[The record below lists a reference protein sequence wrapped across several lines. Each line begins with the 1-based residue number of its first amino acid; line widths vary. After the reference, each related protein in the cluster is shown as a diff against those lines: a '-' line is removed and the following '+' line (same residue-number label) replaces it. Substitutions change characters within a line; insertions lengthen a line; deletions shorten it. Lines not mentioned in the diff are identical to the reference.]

1 MKLKSFTILIL
12 LFSLSGCNSDFLPK
26 PREISDL
33 QLVQVIGVD
42 LNEEV
47 PGQIKL
53 SIASKNMEVSTWQDS
68 SGSEGGAN
76 GNVKKA
82 LVQTATGVTVFE
94 AVRNMQTHGNKT
106 LFWSHTQYY
115 LIGEEAAKDNL
126 IRYLDF
132 FTRDHELRIEAKVL
146 IVKGST
152 AKELIEQVNLSDFF
166 IVDILESLERNVELL
181 SISEEMK
188 ISELIRFVDIH
199 HSSARV
205 PCIELVHRSSE
216 SGISE
221 PDIEPCGYAIIK
233 DLKLAGYIDKSI
245 SRGINLI
252 TNQIKSS
259 IVNVAD
265 LSGGK
270 VSLEII
276 QSKTEVIPYFSGD
289 TLKEIQI
296 RTRVKNALGE
306 VQSIRSVVNEKEIR
320 FMETQQSEIL
330 KMEMEKALK
339 ATLSYSSDCLNIC
352 DRIRMKRPLKWKKIE
367 DDWMEIMENV
377 KYSIVVES
385 EIERSYQLNDPSGYE
400 VNE

>member
-1 MKLKSFTILIL
+1 MKLKGFIIFVL
-12 LFSLSGCNSDFLPK
+12 LFTLAGCKSNFFPK

-42 LNEEV
+42 LNEKE
-47 PGQIKL
+47 PGQIQL
-53 SIASKNMEVSTWQDS
+53 SIASKNLDVSHDGGS
-68 SGSEGGAN
+68 SGGDGGAKSN
-76 GNVKKA
+76 AKKA
-82 LVQTATGVTVFE
+82 LVQTATGVTVFD

-106 LFWSHTQYY
+106 LFWSHTEYY

-126 IRYLDF
+126 IHYLDF

-166 IVDILESLERNVELL
+166 IVDILESLDRGIELL

-199 HSSARV
+199 HSSARI

-221 PDIEPCGYAIIK
+221 PDIEPFGYAIIK

-245 SRGINLI
+245 SRGVNLI
-252 TNQIKSS
+252 TNQMKSS
-259 IVNVAD
+259 IVNVSD

-276 QSKTEVIPYFSGD
+276 QCKTEVIPYF
-289 TLKEIQI
+289 LEI
-296 RTRVKNALGE
+296 
-306 VQSIRSVVNEKEIR
+306 
-320 FMETQQSEIL
+320 
-330 KMEMEKALK
+330 
-339 ATLSYSSDCLNIC
+339 
-352 DRIRMKRPLKWKKIE
+352 P
-367 DDWMEIMENV
+367 
-377 KYSIVVES
+377 
-385 EIERSYQLNDPSGYE
+385 
-400 VNE
+400 

>member
-1 MKLKSFTILIL
+1 M
-12 LFSLSGCNSDFLPK
+12 PK

>member
-1 MKLKSFTILIL
+1 MKLKGFIIFVL
-12 LFSLSGCNSDFLPK
+12 LFTLAGCKSNFFPK

-42 LNEEV
+42 LNEEE
-47 PGQIKL
+47 PGQIQL
-53 SIASKNMEVSTWQDS
+53 SIASKNLDVSHDGGS
-68 SGSEGGAN
+68 SGGDGGAKSN
-76 GNVKKA
+76 AKKA
-82 LVQTATGVTVFE
+82 LVQTATGETVFD

-106 LFWSHTQYY
+106 LFWSHTEYY

-126 IRYLDF
+126 IHYLDF

-166 IVDILESLERNVELL
+166 IVDILESLDRGIELL

-199 HSSARV
+199 HSSARI

-221 PDIEPCGYAIIK
+221 PDIEPFGYAIIK

-245 SRGINLI
+245 SRGVNLI
-252 TNQIKSS
+252 TNQMKSS
-259 IVNVAD
+259 IVNVSD

-276 QSKTEVIPYFSGD
+276 QCKTEVIPYFSGD

-296 RTRVKNALGE
+296 KTRVKNALGE
-306 VQSIRSVVNEKEIR
+306 VQATRSVVNDKEIR
-320 FMETQQSEIL
+320 FMEAQQSEIL
-330 KMEMEKALK
+330 KKEMEGVLK
-339 ATLSYSSDCLNIC
+339 TTLSYGSDCLNLC

-367 DDWMEIMENV
+367 ENWMEIMEKV
-377 KYSIVVES
+377 KYNIVVES
-385 EIERSYQLNDPSGYE
+385 QIERSFQLNDPSGYE